1 MNEQTEK
8 SFNRLK
14 STVLNDA
21 HEQSVHRAQEVEN
34 KTNELLLKK
43 NSEYTAAIE
52 KKKKSAIAKAERDA
66 HADILRAELDART
79 ELSEYRESLV
89 DYIFDDVK
97 ERLEKYVQTED
108 YAGRL
113 LIKAQIACMSSGDG
127 NKIIEVNPRDIPKM
141 SGAKE
146 AEIRGCDILG
156 GVRVINTDKKI
167 ICDFSYDNA
176 LAETKKSFLRKSG
189 LKIGI

>member
-97 ERLEKYVQTED
+97 ERLED

-113 LIKAQIACMSSGDG
+113 VIKAQMACMSSGDG

-146 AEIRGCDILG
+146 VEIRGCDILG

-189 LKIGI
+189 LEIGI